1 MKLKEQNLFLSELT
15 KLIESGIKKNVKIE
29 DIDAHLKEYF
39 RDKKKEL
46 KPKKR
51 TRKKK
56 IVRPPLYISDSSND
70 ELELVDLK

>member
-15 KLIESGIKKNVKIE
+15 KLIESGIDKKVKIE
-29 DIDAHLKEYF
+29 DIEAHLKEYIK
-39 RDKKKEL
+39 DKKKEM

-56 IVRPPLYISDSSND
+56 IARPPLYISDSSND
-70 ELELVDLK
+70 ELEIVDLK